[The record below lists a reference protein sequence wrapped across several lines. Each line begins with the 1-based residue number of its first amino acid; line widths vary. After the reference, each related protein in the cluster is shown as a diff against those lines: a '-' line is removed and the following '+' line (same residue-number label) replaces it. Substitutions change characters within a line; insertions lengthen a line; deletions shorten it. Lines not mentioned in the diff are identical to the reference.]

1 VAEPLSELELRYAR
15 SRRRAERLRREPRK
29 RSLLASRAA
38 WAAAVAAVLLLGVAA
53 ESARE
58 VSRSGSAPEAGAA
71 GVGSGCPLPAPY
83 RRAFA
88 DAAASTHL
96 PLSLLAAVA
105 YEESRLDP
113 AARSH
118 AGARGLLQVMPGT
131 AKALQLSRTQPEANI
146 LAGARYLKQLVA
158 RFGNLELALA
168 AYNAGPTAVEK
179 AGAAP
184 SLAVLRYVKNVEAR
198 AATLWTSC

>member
-1 VAEPLSELELRYAR
+1 
-15 SRRRAERLRREPRK
+15 
-29 RSLLASRAA
+29 
-38 WAAAVAAVLLLGVAA
+38 VLLLGVAA

-58 VSRSGSAPEAGAA
+58 VSRSGASADAA
-71 GVGSGCPLPAPY
+71 TASVSSACPLPAAY

-88 DAAASTHL
+88 RAAAATHL
-96 PLSLLAAVA
+96 PLSVLAAVA

-131 AKALQLSRTQPEANI
+131 ARALQLARSSPEANI

-158 RFGNLELALA
+158 RFGNLDLALA
-168 AYNAGPTAVEK
+168 AYNAGPTAVER

>member
-1 VAEPLSELELRYAR
+1 MAESLSDLELRYAR

-29 RSLLASRAA
+29 RSLLTSRTV
-38 WAAAVAAVLLLGVAA
+38 WSAAVAGVLLLAVAA

-58 VSRSGSAPEAGAA
+58 VSRSGSSPATAGS
-71 GVGSGCPLPAPY
+71 VGSACPLPAPY
-83 RRAFA
+83 RQAFA
-88 DAAASTHL
+88 HAAASTHL
-96 PLSLLAAVA
+96 PLPILAAVA
-105 YEESRLDP
+105 YEESRLEP

-131 AKALQLSRTQPEANI
+131 AKALRSRPESNI
-146 LAGARYLKQLVA
+146 LTGARYLKQLLA

-179 AGAAP
+179 AGRAP
-184 SLAVLRYVKNVEAR
+184 SVGVLRYVKNVEAR
-198 AATLWTSC
+198 AATFWTTC